1 MTDFDPEAPGL
12 GLSSD
17 EILAPQLALSAA
29 DSENDDVEVPDQ
41 EVPDADHAALTAALT
56 ARWPEHRIGPGTAR
70 VRALVEL
77 LGDPHRCAPVIQ
89 LAGTN
94 GKGSTAAMI
103 DALLRSRGLRTGRFA
118 SPHVSDVTERISIDG
133 VPISPETYVKTYRD
147 VEPFVAMVD
156 NATGPNE
163 PAMSKFEVL
172 TGMAFAAFADAPVE
186 VAVLETGMGGR
197 WDATNIADA
206 QISVITPIGIDHTEY
221 LGEDRRSIATEKAG
235 IIKPGGIAVLAEQ
248 PADAERALLERA
260 VEVDAT
266 VARAGS
272 EFGVLNRDIA
282 VGGQLLSLQGLGG
295 VYDEIFL
302 PLHGRH
308 QADNAALALA
318 AVEAFFGAGKERQ
331 LEVEVVREA
340 FAAVQTPGRL
350 ERVKASPTVLIDAA
364 HNPHGA
370 LALANT
376 VDEEFAFRKL
386 VAVVGVLGDKDA
398 TGVLEALEPVVSEI
412 VVTQNSSPRAL
423 SADELATLALPIFGE
438 ERVTV
443 EPRLDSAIDAAVT
456 LVEQTDDPEEPL
468 SGGGVLVTGSVVTA
482 GEARTLFGKEP
493 A

>member
-1 MTDFDPEAPGL
+1 
-12 GLSSD
+12 
-17 EILAPQLALSAA
+17 
-29 DSENDDVEVPDQ
+29 
-41 EVPDADHAALTAALT
+41 
-56 ARWPEHRIGPGTAR
+56 
-70 VRALVEL
+70 
-77 LGDPHRCAPVIQ
+77 
-89 LAGTN
+89 
-94 GKGSTAAMI
+94 
-103 DALLRSRGLRTGRFA
+103 
-118 SPHVSDVTERISIDG
+118 
-133 VPISPETYVKTYRD
+133 
-147 VEPFVAMVD
+147 
-156 NATGPNE
+156 
-163 PAMSKFEVL
+163 
-172 TGMAFAAFADAPVE
+172 PVE

-221 LGEDRRSIATEKAG
+221 LGEGRRSIATEKAG

-350 ERVKASPTVLIDAA
+350 ERVKASPPVLSEV
-364 HNPHGA
+364 GA
-370 LALANT
+370 
-376 VDEEFAFRKL
+376 
-386 VAVVGVLGDKDA
+386 
-398 TGVLEALEPVVSEI
+398 
-412 VVTQNSSPRAL
+412 TQTSSPRAVA
-423 SADELATLALPIFGE
+423 ADELATLALPIFGE

-482 GEARTLFGKEP
+482 GEARTLF
-493 A
+493 

>member
-1 MTDFDPEAPGL
+1 M
-12 GLSSD
+12 
-17 EILAPQLALSAA
+17 
-29 DSENDDVEVPDQ
+29 
-41 EVPDADHAALTAALT
+41 
-56 ARWPEHRIGPGTAR
+56 
-70 VRALVEL
+70 
-77 LGDPHRCAPVIQ
+77 
-89 LAGTN
+89 
-94 GKGSTAAMI
+94 
-103 DALLRSRGLRTGRFA
+103 
-118 SPHVSDVTERISIDG
+118 
-133 VPISPETYVKTYRD
+133 
-147 VEPFVAMVD
+147 
-156 NATGPNE
+156 
-163 PAMSKFEVL
+163 
-172 TGMAFAAFADAPVE
+172 
-186 VAVLETGMGGR
+186 
-197 WDATNIADA
+197 
-206 QISVITPIGIDHTEY
+206 
-221 LGEDRRSIATEKAG
+221 
-235 IIKPGGIAVLAEQ
+235 LAEQ